1 MQLEIGKI
9 YNGKVKG
16 ITQYGAFVDIDGGGT
31 GMVHISE
38 IANTYVSD
46 IREHLT
52 EEQEVQVKVI
62 GINEQGKV
70 SLSIKK
76 VSDNGD
82 SQPRQRRFDKG
93 QGRPDRGFDKGDR
106 GADRGA
112 DRGYDRGADRGA
124 DRGDRNAD
132 RGDRSDKGGDRGER
146 RSKPNIWEPKKQI
159 PQSEMTFEDMMSR
172 FKQTSE
178 ERMCDLKRSTD
189 RKNGTRRK

>member
-1 MQLEIGKI
+1 MQQLEIGKI
-9 YNGKVKG
+9 YSGKVKG

-46 IREHLT
+46 IREHLK
-52 EEQEVQVKVI
+52 EDQEVKVKVI
-62 GINEQGKV
+62 GVNEAGKI

-76 VSDNGD
+76 ASDQPAPPRPKKGAGD
-82 SQPRQRRFDKG
+82 APQQS
-93 QGRPDRGFDKGDR
+93 RP
-106 GADRGA
+106 
-112 DRGYDRGADRGA
+112 
-124 DRGDRNAD
+124 
-132 RGDRSDKGGDRGER
+132 
-146 RSKPNIWEPKKQI
+146 KPNVWEPKKPI

-172 FKQTSE
+172 FKQSSE

>member
-52 EEQEVQVKVI
+52 EEQEVKVKVI
-62 GINEQGKV
+62 GINEAGKV

-76 VSDNGD
+76 ASENGD
-82 SQPRQRRFDKG
+82 SQPRQKRFDGK
-93 QGRPDRGFDKGDR
+93 GRPDKNDKSGDRGDRGDRGGDKGDR
-106 GADRGA
+106 G
-112 DRGYDRGADRGA
+112 Y
-124 DRGDRNAD
+124 
-132 RGDRSDKGGDRGER
+132 DKGER
-146 RSKPNIWEPKKQI
+146 SNQRSKPIIWEPKKQI

>member
-46 IREHLT
+46 IREHLA
-52 EEQEVQVKVI
+52 EEQEVKVKVI
-62 GINEQGKV
+62 GINEAGKV

-76 VSDNGD
+76 ASENGD
-82 SQPRQRRFDKG
+82 SQPRQKRFDGK
-93 QGRPDRGFDKGDR
+93 GRPDKNDRSGDRGDRGDRGGDKGDR
-106 GADRGA
+106 G
-112 DRGYDRGADRGA
+112 Y
-124 DRGDRNAD
+124 
-132 RGDRSDKGGDRGER
+132 DKGER
-146 RSKPNIWEPKKQI
+146 SNQRSKPIIWEPKKQI